1 MYITHLYAE
10 SFKND
15 IIIFQCP
22 PVILFDTG
30 YTISQVISLVIIIAL
45 SLSLSLYVKCSA
57 NFNHRSP
64 VTCFGRMC
72 MASFTA

>member
-1 MYITHLYAE
+1 MYITHIYAE

-22 PVILFDTG
+22 AVLFDTG

-45 SLSLSLYVKCSA
+45 SLSL
-57 NFNHRSP
+57 
-64 VTCFGRMC
+64 
-72 MASFTA
+72 